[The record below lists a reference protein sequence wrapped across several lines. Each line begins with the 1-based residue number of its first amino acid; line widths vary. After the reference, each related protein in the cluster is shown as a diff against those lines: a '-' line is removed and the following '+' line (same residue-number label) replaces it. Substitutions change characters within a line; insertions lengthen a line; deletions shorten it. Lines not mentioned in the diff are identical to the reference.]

1 MTKKNIPKI
10 IVCLISIIFL
20 ILIISVPVRLA
31 VFDSEKTLVVYFS
44 RVGNTDFSNDIDAV
58 SSASLRRKDGV
69 LMGNGEVLAD
79 KISRI
84 TGADI
89 FAINISE
96 TYPESYDET
105 VSRASREQSE
115 NARPAL
121 TSHIDNM
128 DSYDNII
135 LIYPVWWSTMP
146 MPVFS
151 FLEEYDFSGKNIYPV
166 TTHKGSFLGNSVSD
180 IKEIC
185 PTAEVHTGIA
195 LSGRSVDFIGII
207 PFIMVIGLALVVSGV
222 LLEKRLSAKY
232 AKATNIMAIVGLVA
246 NILCV
251 IRILI

>member
-1 MTKKNIPKI
+1 M
-10 IVCLISIIFL
+10 
-20 ILIISVPVRLA
+20 ILIISAPVSLA
-31 VFDSEKTLVVYFS
+31 GFDSEKTLVVYFS
-44 RVGNTDFSNDIDAV
+44 RVGNTDFSDDIDAV

-69 LMGNGEVLAD
+69 LMGSCEVLAD
-79 KISRI
+79 KISQI

-89 FAINISE
+89 FTINVSE

-105 VSRASREQSE
+105 VSCASREQSE
-115 NARPAL
+115 NASPEL

-128 DSYDNII
+128 ESYDNII

-151 FLEEYDFSGKNIYPV
+151 FLEEYNFSDKNIYPIA
-166 TTHKGSFLGNSVSD
+166 THKGSFLGQSVSD

-195 LSGRSVDFIGII
+195 LSGGSVDFIGII
-207 PFIMVIGLALVVSGV
+207 PFIMIVGWALTISGV
-222 LLEKRLSAKY
+222 MLEKRLSSKSAKV
-232 AKATNIMAIVGLVA
+232 TDVMTIVGLVA
-246 NILCV
+246 NVLCV